1 MITNKSTLYSSVYLC
16 EEIPED
22 IDAVLDQAYQETLLG
37 YRVCDE
43 LGDDDVLDCDAD

>member
-1 MITNKSTLYSSVYLC
+1 MITSNPTLLSSVYLC

-22 IDAVLDQAYQETLLG
+22 MDAVLDQAYQDTLLG

-43 LGDDDVLDCDAD
+43 LGDDDVFDCDAD